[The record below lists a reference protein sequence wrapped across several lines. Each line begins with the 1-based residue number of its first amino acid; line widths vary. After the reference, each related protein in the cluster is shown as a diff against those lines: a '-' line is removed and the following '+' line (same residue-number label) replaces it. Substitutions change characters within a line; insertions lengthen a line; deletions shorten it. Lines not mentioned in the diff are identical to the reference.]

1 MLYRTLYFNGS
12 NQIWL
17 IVLAVMEVTM
27 RLRIKIAL
35 IIITLFTIPI
45 IQAESIEINGLKHY
59 SDDAKTRI
67 VINLSESA
75 QYKIQFDLE
84 QNIILSLLK
93 TKLNSAVKSFNIND
107 GLVETVAFDNTKG
120 DISNIKILLERPAAF
135 NVFPLEAPARI
146 VIDVLPVD
154 NVFNPEVVAISP
166 SGSEESSPQTEKT
179 TPSAL
184 ETKNTTTNENN
195 EVKESFTD
203 DNQKTDSTAGILNTR
218 SETEFGKSR
227 LTDTKSLI
235 NYGFI
240 AVVLIALIYM
250 GFKLRGVSKF
260 ARLIRKNSRIL
271 KENPAFANML
281 NDMEKER
288 SQESV
293 NLTKKAELI
302 IETQGKSDEDSDED
316 FEEKEEK
323 DSVTETITIPRQYEK
338 VEEMAQRGMDP
349 VLISEKSEVPVGEVN
364 LILDLIKARRSE
376 RVRQ

>member
-1 MLYRTLYFNGS
+1 MK
-12 NQIWL
+12 
-17 IVLAVMEVTM
+17 
-27 RLRIKIAL
+27 LRIKIAL

-45 IQAESIEINGLKHY
+45 THAESIEIKGLKHY
-59 SDDAKTRI
+59 SEDAKTRI
-67 VINLSESA
+67 VINLSEPA
-75 QYKIQFDLE
+75 QYKTQFDLE

-93 TKLNSAVKSFNIND
+93 TRLDSSVKSSNIND
-107 GLVETVAFDNTKG
+107 GLVETVTFDNTKG
-120 DISNIKILLERPAAF
+120 DIINIKILLERPAAF
-135 NVFPLEAPARI
+135 NVFPLEAPDRI

-154 NVFNPEVVAISP
+154 NILNPEVVAISP

-184 ETKNTTTNENN
+184 TTKGTTTNENN

-203 DNQKTDSTAGILNTR
+203 DNQKTDNTAGILSTG
-218 SETEFGKSR
+218 SETESGKSK
-227 LTDTKSLI
+227 LTTKSFI
-235 NYGFI
+235 DYGFN
-240 AVVLIALIYM
+240 AVILIALIYT
-250 GFKLRGVSKF
+250 GFKIRGVSKF
-260 ARLIRKNSRIL
+260 ARLIRKNSRML

-281 NDMEKER
+281 NEMEKER

-293 NLTKKAELI
+293 NLPKKVEQI
-302 IETQGKSDEDSDED
+302 VDTQNINNED

-323 DSVTETITIPRQYEK
+323 EEEKDSVLETVTIPKQYEK

-349 VLISEKSEVPVGEVN
+349 VSISKKSEVPVGEVN